1 LDTRSFRVLWALE
14 ELSLLYELH
23 VLPFPPRQL
32 AKSIF
37 DVNPLGTVPALVVDG
52 TVVTESVAIVYYLDL
67 VSRGEGS
74 PLAVPPQ
81 EQDYGVWLII
91 KWLSFGGATLTF
103 PQTIVLRYRRFEP
116 GRADAAEDYERWF
129 LGRLRKVETV
139 LSGSEFICAGRFT
152 AADISVG
159 YALPL
164 ATHLALDHQF
174 GPAAKGYWARFQER
188 PAYRRAKAAQA
199 AGALAE
205 TGVFP

>member
-1 LDTRSFRVLWALE
+1 MALFRGAAL
-14 ELSLLYELH
+14 
-23 VLPFPPRQL
+23 
-32 AKSIF
+32 
-37 DVNPLGTVPALVVDG
+37 
-52 TVVTESVAIVYYLDL
+52 
-67 VSRGEGS
+67 
-74 PLAVPPQ
+74 
-81 EQDYGVWLII
+81 
-91 KWLSFGGATLTF
+91 TL

-116 GRADAAEDYERWF
+116 GRADAAAEDYERWF

-174 GPAAKGYWARFQER
+174 GPAAEGYWARFQER
-188 PAYRRAKAAQA
+188 PAYWRAKAAQA

>member
-103 PQTIVLRYRRFEP
+103 PQES
-116 GRADAAEDYERWF
+116 
-129 LGRLRKVETV
+129 RLQ
-139 LSGSEFICAGRFT
+139 GCAQTRSLDG
-152 AADISVG
+152 ASV
-159 YALPL
+159 ARSRSCS
-164 ATHLALDHQF
+164 
-174 GPAAKGYWARFQER
+174 RFQR
-188 PAYRRAKAAQA
+188 
-199 AGALAE
+199 
-205 TGVFP
+205 

>member
-74 PLAVPPQ
+74 PLAVP
-81 EQDYGVWLII
+81 
-91 KWLSFGGATLTF
+91 
-103 PQTIVLRYRRFEP
+103 RRSRIM
-116 GRADAAEDYERWF
+116 GCG
-129 LGRLRKVETV
+129 L
-139 LSGSEFICAGRFT
+139 
-152 AADISVG
+152 
-159 YALPL
+159 
-164 ATHLALDHQF
+164 
-174 GPAAKGYWARFQER
+174 
-188 PAYRRAKAAQA
+188 
-199 AGALAE
+199 
-205 TGVFP
+205 